1 MRELHRV
8 NNDCCVKHGDVW
20 SHTSEFNTLL
30 AKYQGAFVISARSAR
45 GQMLYVPKAY
55 VAHTAPM
62 VTSLRLLWDSQDPIY
77 IPLHQLCGLHQKR
90 KCLYGQ
96 DCKSIHIC
104 RDLWG
109 SFLQNHTWLQQAV
122 KNQRH
127 LTGAGSGPGRG
138 RGKGKGWL
146 RNRSVKLKA
155 DPDEASPSS
164 GSVEKAEKTVRLKEE
179 LDEDR
184 PEKLQPTPKPSRARR
199 LSLRFR
205 SEPEVKE
212 IS

>member
-1 MRELHRV
+1 MRLPAPSPISLSSFCHPFLQYPLPSSSQSPWIL
-8 NNDCCVKHGDVW
+8 CA
-20 SHTSEFNTLL
+20 SLL
-30 AKYQGAFVISARSAR
+30 
-45 GQMLYVPKAY
+45 
-55 VAHTAPM
+55 
-62 VTSLRLLWDSQDPIY
+62 QDPIY